1 MIVIYILV
9 GFGILYG
16 IAAILK
22 HKSDKQ
28 EDEEMRAALHKFHRN
43 MSNQEKY
50 EALKKQ
56 YEILAKSLPGL
67 EQSAKTIDHFAQND
81 RIKRNMK
88 ILLEEIEKLKQL
100 LSD

>member
-28 EDEEMRAALHKFHRN
+28 EDEEMIAALHKFHRN

-56 YEILAKSLPGL
+56 YEILANPWREGDVLPGGWSIPTTKEWKVTAFISLSFDL
-67 EQSAKTIDHFAQND
+67 EFISYIGK
-81 RIKRNMK
+81 K
-88 ILLEEIEKLKQL
+88 
-100 LSD
+100 